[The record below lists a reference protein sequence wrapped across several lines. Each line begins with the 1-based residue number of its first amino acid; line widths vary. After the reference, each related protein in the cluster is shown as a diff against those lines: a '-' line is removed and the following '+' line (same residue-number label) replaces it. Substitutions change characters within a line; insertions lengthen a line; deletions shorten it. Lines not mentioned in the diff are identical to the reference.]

1 MSGPD
6 IARHLRAVVLRAS
19 ALLPGPAWLAAARPA
34 AIGRRHSG
42 LAGTAAGAYAAAI
55 LQSAPRMPLPRLVI
69 GDKTLSSWSLRP
81 WLLLRHFQVP
91 FEEIALPLDTPQFQ
105 ARIAGY
111 SPTRKVPVLWDD
123 TLHVW
128 DSLAICEYVNERWL
142 DGRGWPPELS
152 VRAQARAA
160 AAEMHSG
167 FVDLRTQL
175 PMNLARAPGPA
186 RWDAAAERDITRI
199 QALWASLRAE
209 HGHAGQFLCGDFGI
223 VDAMFAPVALRF
235 ASYGVP
241 LFEAA
246 GDYLAALDA
255 LPALREWKQDA
266 ARERLERG

>member
-1 MSGPD
+1 
-6 IARHLRAVVLRAS
+6 
-19 ALLPGPAWLAAARPA
+19 
-34 AIGRRHSG
+34 
-42 LAGTAAGAYAAAI
+42 
-55 LQSAPRMPLPRLVI
+55 MPLPRLVI

-81 WLLLRHFQVP
+81 WLLLRHFRVP
-91 FEEIALPLDTPQFQ
+91 FEEVALPLATPEFQ

-111 SPTRKVPVLWDD
+111 SPTRQVPVLWDD

-128 DSLAICEYVNERWL
+128 DSLAICEYINERWL
-142 DGRGWPPELS
+142 DGRGWPADLA

-167 FVDLRTQL
+167 FAALRSQL
-175 PMNLARAPGPA
+175 PMNLARTPGPA
-186 RWDAAAERDITRI
+186 QWDAAAERDIARV

-235 ASYGVP
+235 SSYGVP

-255 LPALREWKQDA
+255 LPALRDWRNGAQRECA
-266 ARERLERG
+266 ARG